1 MLPRCASLAGD
12 NGSWARGGG
21 KEPAQARDNS
31 LSVHPQQQSAHG
43 SIGKSEARTTPGR
56 VWPSGA
62 GTDAEVTVTKRASGL
77 GLELTREARS

>member
-1 MLPRCASLAGD
+1 MRLAGWGQWLL
-12 NGSWARGGG
+12 GSGGEVKSQPRPG
-21 KEPAQARDNS
+21 IT

-43 SIGKSEARTTPGR
+43 STGKSEARTTPGR